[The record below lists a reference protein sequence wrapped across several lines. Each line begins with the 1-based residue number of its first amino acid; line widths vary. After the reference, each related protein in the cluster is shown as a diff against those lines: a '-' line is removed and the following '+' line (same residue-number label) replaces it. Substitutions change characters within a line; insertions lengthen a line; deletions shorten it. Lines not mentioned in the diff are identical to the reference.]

1 MVFIME
7 SRQDQIVR
15 ENRYLRAFQ
24 RQADEIC
31 HLIVNTDLP
40 WVDIAI
46 QIDRLRT
53 EAARLFPLKMT
64 LFEWIY
70 MRRFQRLW
78 TQWRDA
84 VQYRE

>member
-1 MVFIME
+1 ME
-7 SRQDQIVR
+7 SRQDQILR

-24 RQADEIC
+24 QQADEIS

-46 QIDRLRT
+46 QIDRLRA

-70 MRRFQRLW
+70 MSRFQRLW
-78 TQWRDA
+78 TQWRD
-84 VQYRE
+84 RPS